1 MSKRAREQRRWC
13 EKSWKSSSTSA
24 IMWQDIGDIVPN
36 PSTFRRLLFAASQLP
51 KATPGYCRIVTDF
64 AFDQCEKKP
73 KPEDTLLLL
82 ENMEFLSEQAFLT
95 DKELVK
101 DLFGYK
107 GFKGHPLGVVLV
119 PTNNTC
125 KSCQGDLKIRGDRP
139 SYLTL
144 YTDNL
149 GTVPATLFRKYC
161 SNSHRYTFI
170 CTVPILIN
178 APKKNNYECWV
189 PRY

>member
-1 MSKRAREQRRWC
+1 M
-13 EKSWKSSSTSA
+13 

-36 PSTFRRLLFAASQLP
+36 PSIFRRLFFAASQLP
-51 KATPGYCRIVTDF
+51 KSTPGYSIIMTDF
-64 AFDQCEKKP
+64 AFEKCEKKP
-73 KPEDTLLLL
+73 NPEDTLLLL
-82 ENMEFLSEQAFLT
+82 ENVEFLSEQVFLT

-101 DLFGYK
+101 DLCGYE

-125 KSCQGDLKIRGDRP
+125 KSCRGDLKIRRDRP

-144 YTDNL
+144 YTDGL

-161 SNSHRYTFI
+161 SNSHRGCTF
-170 CTVPILIN
+170 TQHYVFHTFN
-178 APKKNNYECWV
+178 ETQNQ
-189 PRY
+189 